1 MGATAKREL
10 ARQVAPR
17 YRDAGRREK
26 SMILAEFVAAT
37 GYTRKHAIRVLLS
50 PAPSGGPIRRPRQRR
65 YGPAVSEAL
74 HVAWNA
80 ADRICAKRLVPFLPL
95 LVPSLERHGHLV
107 VDAEVRAQLLTISSA
122 TAERLL
128 RSARAPARS
137 TGTTRRGALLKHQV
151 AVRTFAQWDEARPG
165 FVEADLVAHCGGM
178 IAGAYL
184 HTLVLTDVATAWTEC
199 FALRHRT
206 QAAVIIA
213 LDRARQLLPF
223 QLRGFDSDNGS
234 EFLNAELI
242 AYCARDG
249 ITFTRGRSYHKDDQ
263 CFVEL
268 CGCPHNSTYA
278 DSGIM
283 PTRWAS
289 ASCGRRRGRHNY
301 RASRKARSGS
311 AGR

>member
-1 MGATAKREL
+1 
-10 ARQVAPR
+10 
-17 YRDAGRREK
+17 
-26 SMILAEFVAAT
+26 
-37 GYTRKHAIRVLLS
+37 
-50 PAPSGGPIRRPRQRR
+50 
-65 YGPAVSEAL
+65 
-74 HVAWNA
+74 
-80 ADRICAKRLVPFLPL
+80 
-95 LVPSLERHGHLV
+95 V

-268 CGCPHNSTYA
+268 CGHPHNSTYA

-283 PTRWAS
+283 PTRPAS
-289 ASCGRRRGRHNY
+289 ASCYRCGGRHNPVASLILSSRGTMPRKGRSDARGPA
-301 RASRKARSGS
+301 RAGQRPAGTVHGWGPCRAIQARLRAWDSREPHPSDGPPEPMD
-311 AGR
+311 GRRGHGPG